1 MKCSSCGSLNPD
13 ASRVCAACGTAL
25 SVARAVEGE
34 RKQVTV
40 VFADVVGSTSMAER
54 LDPEELVEVMNGAFV
69 FMGTAVNR
77 YGGTVERLMGD
88 SVLAFFGARQLH
100 EDDAERAVRAALEIR
115 EAATAYGDRV
125 RSRHGVEF
133 QVRVGINTGLVVAGR
148 VGSDLGEEFTTTGEA
163 PNVAARLQ
171 AAATPGTVLVSAS
184 THRLTGHAFDFQPR
198 GPLAVKGKSAPV
210 EAFEVVAA
218 KASPGSGRGLEAH
231 GIASPLV
238 GRDAEL
244 ALLREK
250 VAGLAGGAGAVVAL
264 VGEAGLGKSRL
275 LAELRAGMTAATP
288 WHEGRALS
296 YGQSLPYHPWRS
308 LARRLVGADES
319 TGDAGLRQKLRAFAG
334 RGVPAAALPY
344 LDLLVGLPV
353 QAGPLAEGDALVQ
366 AMAGAVLDLV
376 RACLRSGGG
385 ASPLVLVLDDLHW
398 SDTASLELVTH
409 VASLTSD
416 EPLLL
421 VVVMRPD
428 KKAPSWTLLDRLRGS
443 LPGGFVQIELPPL
456 EAAATRRLLENLLH
470 VNDLPE
476 GVRSRILARSEGNPF
491 YLEEVLRSLIDSGHI
506 VADGDHWR
514 ARGSIVDVAIPE
526 TLAGVLSERIDRL
539 PDQARRV
546 AQTAAV
552 LGRDFP
558 SDMLEAMCRSAPPPE
573 RIEHVQPHLLT
584 LTYEELVRRR
594 PDTARLYRFKH
605 ALTREAAYGLLLR
618 ARRRQL
624 HALAGGIVEKEIE
637 GGGSREDLV
646 PVAGL
651 HFLEA
656 GVMDK
661 AARYLAEAARSA
673 RKLYALRE
681 EGEHWERV
689 LTALDQLPDPE
700 PDLLYEAVEK
710 WIFVRTRLD
719 ELEGVVGPEPDRLP
733 SPWYTR
739 AERTARER
747 GDKARL
753 ARLLSWIANVYMRMG
768 RASKG
773 LEQLHESEQL
783 AQELGDERLMMLPLF
798 YATSYLAEKDPA
810 AAVAQSEQVL
820 DLARKNG
827 DLGVEAHALG
837 IKAVALA
844 RMGRFDDARR
854 MLAEMFEVAPRSGSR
869 VKLADAHIAAAM
881 AYNDMGD
888 LDQAVQHARIGADMA
903 ASAKAI
909 ECACFGYFEAGKS
922 RLARHELDD
931 AMGEFRRSLEYG
943 DTIGGEGWDTI
954 NNRIGSHAARTRFEQ
969 GGESAVRD
977 LEQALQNA
985 RRDLDEFGAAT
996 ISELLAGALVRLSR
1010 ADEATAHLRAAEDYY
1025 RRGGLTTYLAR
1036 TLELS
1041 AQASEKAGRR
1051 DDAVR
1056 AREEAA
1062 ALRAG
1067 GAAASPPGP

>member
-1 MKCSSCGSLNPD
+1 MKCPSCGSSNPD
-13 ASRVCAACGTAL
+13 ASQACAACGTPL
-25 SVARAVEGE
+25 SGARAVEGE

-40 VFADVVGSTSMAER
+40 LFADVVGSTSMAER

-115 EAATAYGDRV
+115 DAAAAYAEKV
-125 RSRHGVEF
+125 RFHGVEF
-133 QVRVGINTGLVVAGR
+133 RVRVGVNTGLVVAGK

-171 AAATPGTVLVSAS
+171 AAAAPGTVLISAS
-184 THRLTGHAFDFQPR
+184 THRLIAHVFDFQAR
-198 GPLAVKGKSAPV
+198 GLIPVKGKSAPV
-210 EAFEVVAA
+210 EAWEVLSA
-218 KASPGSGRGLEAH
+218 KVSPGSGRGLEVH
-231 GIASPLV
+231 GIGSPLV

-244 ALLREK
+244 ALLRQK
-250 VAGLAGGAGAVVAL
+250 VAGLAGGTGAVVAL

-275 LAELRAGMTAATP
+275 LAELRASIAAETP

-308 LARRLVGADES
+308 LARHLVGADEA
-319 TGDAGLRQKLRAFAG
+319 TGNDGLREKLRAFAG
-334 RGVPAAALPY
+334 KGVPAPSLPY

-353 QAGPLAEGDALVQ
+353 QNIPVAEGDALVQ
-366 AMAGAVLDLV
+366 AMAGAALDLV
-376 RACLRSGGG
+376 RAGLRTGGG
-385 ASPLVLVLDDLHW
+385 PSPLVLVLDDLHW
-398 SDTASLELVTH
+398 ADSASLELVTQ
-409 VASLTSD
+409 VASLASD
-416 EPLLL
+416 APLLL
-421 VVVMRPD
+421 VLVMRPD
-428 KKAPSWTLLDRLRGS
+428 KKAASWALLDRLRGS
-443 LPGGFVQIELPPL
+443 LPEGYTQLDLAPL
-456 EAAATRRLLENLLH
+456 EASATRRLLENLLH

-506 VADGDHWR
+506 AAEGDHWR
-514 ARGSIVDVAIPE
+514 ARGSIAEVAIPE
-526 TLAGVLSERIDRL
+526 TLTGVLSERIDRL
-539 PDQARRV
+539 PEQARRV

-552 LGRDFP
+552 LGREFP
-558 SDMLEAMCRSAPPPE
+558 TDTLEAMCRSAPGPE

-594 PDTARLYRFKH
+594 PDATRLYRFKH

-624 HALAGGIVEKEIE
+624 HALAGTIVEKEIE
-637 GGGSREDLV
+637 AGGRRDDLV
-646 PVAGL
+646 PMAGL
-651 HFLEA
+651 HFFEA
-656 GVMDK
+656 GAMKK
-661 AARYLAEAARSA
+661 AAGYLAEAARGA

-689 LTALDQLPDPE
+689 LAALDALPDPDPE
-700 PDLLYEAVEK
+700 LLYEAVER

-733 SPWYTR
+733 SPWFAR
-739 AERTARER
+739 AERVARER
-747 GDKARL
+747 GDRAPL
-753 ARLLSWIANVYMRMG
+753 ARLLSWIANVYMRLG
-768 RASKG
+768 RTSKG
-773 LEQLHESEQL
+773 LEQLHESERL

-798 YATSYLAEKDPA
+798 FATSYLAERDPA

-820 DLARKNG
+820 ELARQNA

-844 RMGRFDDARR
+844 RMGRFEESRR
-854 MLAEMFEVAPRSGSR
+854 MLAEMFEVAPRSRSR

-881 AYNDMGD
+881 AYNDMND
-888 LDQAVQHARIGADMA
+888 LDQAVKHARIGADMA

-922 RLARHELDD
+922 RLARRELDD
-931 AMGEFRRSLEYG
+931 ALGEFRRSLEFG
-943 DTIGGEGWDTI
+943 DSIGGDGWETM
-954 NNRIGSHAARTRFEQ
+954 NNRIGSHAARARFDQ
-969 GGESAVRD
+969 GGEGAVQD
-977 LEQALQNA
+977 LEQALANA

-996 ISELLAGALVRLSR
+996 ISELLAGALIRLSR
-1010 ADEATAHLRAAEDYY
+1010 AEEAATHLRTAEAYY
-1025 RRGGLTTYLAR
+1025 RRGGMTTYLAR
-1036 TLELS
+1036 TLELA
-1041 AQASEKAGRR
+1041 AQASEKAGRSQEAR
-1051 DDAVR
+1051 R

-1062 ALRAG
+1062 ALRTG
-1067 GAAASPPGP
+1067 GAATAAVEP